1 MRRVAARFIVLV
13 FGLSMA
19 ACLPRLQLPA
29 LVPATPS
36 PSTPSIQLSATPQV
50 TLTLAPSSTA
60 TSTPTSTAFTP
71 IPPLTPTGTPST
83 PLDLTTTIT
92 ATGTPSTLEPSV
104 TSTFA
109 ESISLDKLPKDTVYK
124 PVRIHN
130 ATRAQMDI
138 SLHCTTHKGLQTVL
152 EYDSVRN
159 LSIQA
164 PDGDYI
170 YVVYV
175 GGRMMS
181 GSFSLLGS
189 PNLTITVYADR
200 VTVH

>member
-1 MRRVAARFIVLV
+1 MRRAAAHFIVLV
-13 FGLSMA
+13 LGLSLA
-19 ACLPRLQLPA
+19 ACVPRLQLPA
-29 LVPATPS
+29 LLPPTPS
-36 PSTPSIQLSATPQV
+36 PSTPSIQLSATSQA
-50 TLTLAPSSTA
+50 TSTLAPSPTA
-60 TSTPTSTAFTP
+60 TVTPTNTAFTP
-71 IPPLTPTGTPST
+71 IPSLTPTGTPSA
-83 PLDLTTTIT
+83 PFDLTTTTT
-92 ATGTPSTLEPSV
+92 ATGTAPTLEPTA
-104 TSTFA
+104 TSTFV

-159 LSIQA
+159 LSIKA